1 MLHGHGHTHMDATRQ
16 HVCLICKP
24 DTCHNSMIG
33 VSLLCMH
40 TLHACIFT
48 CIHMYRGIRNCI
60 ITLRNPSGEVNV
72 SHTMRDTNA
81 RGCARTDK
89 YTHTHTETETWPLQ
103 EGIGSKSFVSKVNYR
118 KKRLKIQF
126 IKVDLHI

>member
-1 MLHGHGHTHMDATRQ
+1 MCRHIYVHAYKDTYNSYIYDMLHGHGHTHMDATRQ

-40 TLHACIFT
+40 TLHACIYT
-48 CIHMYRGIRNCI
+48 CIHMYRGIRNCM

-72 SHTMRDTNA
+72 SHTMRDTNV

-89 YTHTHTETETWPLQ
+89 YTHTHTHTERDRNLAPSGRNW
-103 EGIGSKSFVSKVNYR
+103 K
-118 KKRLKIQF
+118 
-126 IKVDLHI
+126 